1 MRESKDEPQTAV
13 QQSMRVYGSK
23 PAVVGCRKYFS
34 TGETI
39 EATVFEPKPPVIK
52 GPILGI
58 GVQEWAANCTPAMC
72 TELYIQ
78 TVDGG
83 KNTSKHDEIVQK
95 NLSVGETTRPTVF
108 GRNPLQFKGVLNEV
122 PRAPGWRDRRERRPR
137 SALAGRCTGRSPCC
151 PSRAW
156 RR

>member
-1 MRESKDEPQTAV
+1 MKQLKKENVNKYIPPGKLAAPTRQVQRGRPASHSANFTGFSCGTSEGKMRESKDEPQTAV

-39 EATVFEPKPPVIK
+39 ETTVFERKPPIIK

-58 GVQEWAANCTPAMC
+58 GVQEWAANCTPAMR
-72 TELYIQ
+72 TEFYIQ

-83 KNTSKHDEIVQK
+83 KNTSKHY
-95 NLSVGETTRPTVF
+95 ETV
-108 GRNPLQFKGVLNEV
+108 
-122 PRAPGWRDRRERRPR
+122 
-137 SALAGRCTGRSPCC
+137 
-151 PSRAW
+151 
-156 RR
+156 